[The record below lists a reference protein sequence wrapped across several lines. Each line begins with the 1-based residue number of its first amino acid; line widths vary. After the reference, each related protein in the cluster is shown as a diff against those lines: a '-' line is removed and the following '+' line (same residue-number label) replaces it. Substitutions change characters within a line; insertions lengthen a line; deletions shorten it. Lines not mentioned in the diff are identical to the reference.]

1 MFPWPSGSRG
11 IILLKVNNKIMT
23 AKELQLINFAHF
35 LSAHPWLPFVFI
47 AVAIWTIAWKGTA
60 LWKAARNNSNVW
72 FVVLLLVNTMG
83 ILEIIYIFFF
93 SKKQDK

>member
-23 AKELQLINFAHF
+23 AKELQLINFAHMF
-35 LSAHPWLPFVFI
+35 NNPWLALAF
-47 AVAIWTIAWKGTA
+47 AVLAVWTIIWKGTA